1 MICNIRSRLNRLMEI
16 GIFQGGWLML
26 TDSLIECGAIKFG
39 KFKLTS
45 GKESSYY
52 VDIKQASTNPKV
64 LSEIAK
70 EMSKLSSN
78 DKFDIIAGMELGAVP
93 LAVALALETKVPYVI
108 IRKEKPSHGTGKQI
122 IGKNEPGQKVLI
134 VEDVATTGGS
144 VVKAINV
151 LRSEGLIVDKII
163 VVVDREEGAEEMLN
177 KYDVELLPL
186 VKAGELK
193 GH

>member
-1 MICNIRSRLNRLMEI
+1 
-16 GIFQGGWLML
+16 ML
-26 TDSLIECGAIKFG
+26 KDSLIECGAIKFG

-52 VDIKQASTNPKV
+52 VDIKQASTNPTV
-64 LSEIAK
+64 LNEIAK
-70 EMSKLSSN
+70 EMNKVSSV
-78 DKFDIIAGMELGAVP
+78 DSFDLIAGMELGAVP

-122 IGKNEPGQKVLI
+122 VGNSEPGQNVLI

-144 VVKAINV
+144 VVKAIDI
-151 LRSEGLIVDKII
+151 LRDEGLKVTKII
-163 VVVDREEGAEEMLN
+163 VVVDREEGAGELLK

-186 VKAGELK
+186 VKASELR
-193 GH
+193 